1 MGNSATSACRLTVLV
16 LAFSV
21 PAVLWHPGALAQGY
35 PAKPIRIIAS
45 SAAGAHRTSWHGP
58 WRNTSRQRW
67 ASR

>member
-1 MGNSATSACRLTVLV
+1 MRTTATSAWRLTVLV

-21 PAVLWHPGALAQGY
+21 PAVLWHPGASAQGY

-45 SAAGAHRTSWHGP
+45 AAAGAPPTSWHGL